1 MSMELLNQYRNWSA
15 ISADQRPSFI
25 EYLKITDPWLLAHH
39 PRSRCFREHVWEFNG
54 FYLCKGCVVTS
65 AGFLAGVIL
74 QVATGWVS
82 SLSDQAAGAVF
93 LMMLLPTIGT
103 SLLDAPRVYKHVS
116 RFLLGVLL
124 ASAVFLLFI
133 TESWAVRVVVIV
145 TYIVAR
151 RSLESARE
159 KKNRA
164 LLAACD

>member
-1 MSMELLNQYRNWSA
+1 MNTLIKNV
-15 ISADQRPSFI
+15 
-25 EYLKITDPWLLAHH
+25 
-39 PRSRCFREHVWEFNG
+39 C
-54 FYLCKGCVVTS
+54 
-65 AGFLAGVIL
+65 
-74 QVATGWVS
+74 
-82 SLSDQAAGAVF
+82 
-93 LMMLLPTIGT
+93 
-103 SLLDAPRVYKHVS
+103 
-116 RFLLGVLL
+116 LLGVLL